1 MKTTISLH
9 SQGDAMVVTH
19 NRRDPVTLKEAH
31 IDHDGIHETWID
43 RDIREFYQETF
54 DDSVK
59 DWNAR
64 QKNVDRRID
73 DYYAEVRKD
82 HKQHLVYETIIQVG
96 NRDVQPEEPVCRE
109 ILHDYVEHW
118 QKDNPTMELIGA
130 YYHAD
135 EPDGTPHL
143 HLDYVP
149 VARDCTRGMRVQNS
163 HNKAIQQLGITQGH
177 FKNLAHAFQ
186 EKERDYLEH
195 ICREHGLDV
204 ERGVCEKGRQ
214 HLDTELYKAQ
224 QALSKT
230 IDDINDL
237 DKHKTVLERD
247 IERETAKRE
256 RMGKTW
262 TGRKKDRIEVN
273 REEFE
278 RVMGYC
284 NDADEREAKAEA
296 QERANAAKEQELA
309 AKEANYQNRLKQ
321 LQNDQIA
328 LEEEKVRYA
337 KEYARKQ
344 VIQYQQTIEKLQRE
358 NESLQHERDETNKV
372 LEYTF
377 FYRKDEYLNKEYT
390 VHVNGREIL
399 DSINKNFSRTHSI
412 DQAVKDTLNEKVM
425 DKRQELDEELALEQA
440 RSREHGFDR

>member
-9 SQGDAMVVTH
+9 SQGDAMVVSH

-31 IDHDGIHETWID
+31 IDPDGIHETWID

-273 REEFE
+273 REEYEHVLEYCKHSEQLEHDLE
-278 RVMGYC
+278 RKQLELERREQRQKQ
-284 NDADEREAKAEA
+284 AERQLQDEMAQLKQMRDNLEYEINRKANELSKDKDIKIQKLEQEKAEIQKTLIRFNHIIYERTVETVQYKNKTA
-296 QERANAAKEQELA
+296 ELTLQDIYNRANADKINLS
-309 AKEANYQNRLKQ
+309 EAIDVLK
-321 LQNDQIA
+321 D
-328 LEEEKVRYA
+328 EF
-337 KEYARKQ
+337 
-344 VIQYQQTIEKLQRE
+344 IQ
-358 NESLQHERDETNKV
+358 SVERD
-372 LEYTF
+372 L
-377 FYRKDEYLNKEYT
+377 
-390 VHVNGREIL
+390 
-399 DSINKNFSRTHSI
+399 SRNRG
-412 DQAVKDTLNEKVM
+412 L
-425 DKRQELDEELALEQA
+425 
-440 RSREHGFDR
+440 SR